1 MTVPNIISGN
11 LTASIS
17 DHLLQFLAGPNTF
30 SILVTSSPKH
40 MKETCQ
46 NLIKKIL
53 HLNVFPFTK
62 IIFCFHQTNI
72 IKIFLKSL
80 SLYLTITYP

>member
-1 MTVPNIISGN
+1 MTVLNIISGN
-11 LTASIS
+11 LAASIP
-17 DHLLQFLAGPNTF
+17 DHLLQFLAGPNIF
-30 SILVTSSPKH
+30 SIPVTSSSKY

-53 HLNVFPFTK
+53 YLNFFLLTK

-72 IKIFLKSL
+72 IKVFLKSL
-80 SLYLTITYP
+80 SLYLTITYL